1 MEKIEL
7 TKEKLMTFLPVAVLV
22 AVIGISLIFYIP
34 LMKKSRAVYAQCK
47 TIEGKA
53 RKIKNVIKGASVISS
68 RRVLMTEE
76 DVSYAT
82 NELTRLGK
90 QKGIDF
96 VSIRPKDIQK
106 EKGEEYKIL
115 PVELQLES
123 TYKELGMFLGSLD
136 DVEKSLITV
145 KSFNIVPA
153 PENTARLIT
162 DLVVDVYL
170 SARDSN

>member
-34 LMKKSRAVYAQCK
+34 LMKKSRALYAQCK
-47 TIEGKA
+47 TIEDKV
-53 RKIKNVIKGASVISS
+53 RKTKNVIKGASVISS

-145 KSFNIVPA
+145 KSFNIVPV

>member
-22 AVIGISLIFYIP
+22 TVIGISLIFYIP
-34 LMKKSRAVYAQCK
+34 LMKKSRVVYAQCK
-47 TIEGKA
+47 AIEDKA
-53 RKIKNVIKGASVISS
+53 RKTKNVIKGASVISS

-153 PENTARLIT
+153 PGNTARLIT